1 MYHSLVS
8 RNRNPQSLS
17 YNPFVGLYQL
27 KRKFLVS
34 EKSPNLRSPVL
45 LAAEVPLDYSI
56 MHSLEECPPPHRLM
70 FFDP

>member
-1 MYHSLVS
+1 MCRSLVS

-34 EKSPNLRSPVL
+34 EKSPNLGSPVL
-45 LAAEVPLDYSI
+45 LAAEVPPDYSI
-56 MHSLEECPPPHRLM
+56 MHSLGECSSPHLLM